1 MKGQQARKKDREQR
15 YRGLEQI
22 WAFVQW
28 RTCTEIECILSNFK
42 DKIRIRRFL
51 FVKTPILSK
60 NIKISSGKEIRLFDA
75 YNGKTCLCNVEKES
89 FCIRSGFPMKAAP
102 KKMVW

>member
-1 MKGQQARKKDREQR
+1 M
-15 YRGLEQI
+15 EQI

-51 FVKTPILSK
+51 FVKMPILSK
-60 NIKISSGKEIRLFDA
+60 DIKISSGKEFHLFDA
-75 YNGKTCLCNVEKES
+75 FDGETCLCNVEKES
-89 FCIRSGFPMKAAP
+89 FCIRSGFPMKAAS
-102 KKMVW
+102 